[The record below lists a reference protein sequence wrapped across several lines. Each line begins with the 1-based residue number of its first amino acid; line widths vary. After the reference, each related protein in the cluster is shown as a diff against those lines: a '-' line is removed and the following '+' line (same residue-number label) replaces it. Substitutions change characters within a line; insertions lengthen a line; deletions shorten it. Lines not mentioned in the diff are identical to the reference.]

1 MSIDDSV
8 PEPIRETV
16 GEGRRERKKLQT
28 RQALHE
34 AALRL
39 VEEQGLDGTTIE
51 QICQAVDVSPRTFF
65 NYFPSKAA
73 AALNLPEHGVA
84 PDVIDGFLVAQ
95 GEIVPALCELVGSSM
110 DDGMD
115 RHRIKELLM
124 KRPELLPAFSQ
135 WMGSVR
141 EQFID
146 LAEQRAADHDQAVSA
161 VSLVLAAMNV
171 LVHARS
177 TPDRPGAERLL
188 AAVDGLVAVRTA
200 RMSDPVPTLDE

>member
-1 MSIDDSV
+1 MSIAS
-8 PEPIRETV
+8 TV
-16 GEGRRERKKLQT
+16 GEGRRERKKQQT

-73 AALNLPEHGVA
+73 AALKLPESGAAAEV
-84 PDVIDGFLVAQ
+84 VTRFLRAR
-95 GEIVPALCELVGSSM
+95 GELVPALCEVVGSSM
-110 DDGMD
+110 DEGMD
-115 RHRIKELLM
+115 RQRIKQLLIR
-124 KRPELLPAFSQ
+124 RPELLPAFSQ

-141 EQFID
+141 EQLIE
-146 LAEQRAADHDQAVSA
+146 LAERRAADRDEAVRA

-171 LVHARS
+171 LVHAR
-177 TPDRPGAERLL
+177 TNPDRPGAARLL
-188 AAVDGLVAVRTA
+188 QALDGLVDVRAA
-200 RMSDPVPTLDE
+200 RMADPDSSLEA

>member
-8 PEPIRETV
+8 RDPGRESA

-28 RQALHE
+28 RVALHE
-34 AALRL
+34 AAMRL
-39 VEEQGLDGTTIE
+39 VEEQGLDRATIE
-51 QICQAVDVSPRTFF
+51 QICEAVDVSPRTFF

-84 PDVIDGFLVAQ
+84 ADVIERFLAAQ

-141 EQFID
+141 EQFIE
-146 LAEQRAADHDQAVSA
+146 LAERRTADHDQAVSA

-171 LVHARS
+171 LVHART

-188 AAVDGLVAVRTA
+188 VAVDGLVAVRGV
-200 RMSDPVPTLDE
+200 RMTSAAPTLDE

>member
-1 MSIDDSV
+1 MIEIAEGIGAVS
-8 PEPIRETV
+8 ERA
-16 GEGRRERKKLQT
+16 GEGRRERKKQQT

-73 AALNLPEHGVA
+73 AALKLPASGA
-84 PDVIDGFLVAQ
+84 ADDVVRRFLAAR
-95 GEIVPALCELVGSSM
+95 GELVPALCEVVGSSM
-110 DDGMD
+110 DEGMD
-115 RHRIKELLM
+115 RQRIKQLLIR
-124 KRPELLPAFSQ
+124 RPELLPAFSQ

-141 EQFID
+141 EQLIE
-146 LAEQRAADHDQAVSA
+146 LAERRSSDHDEAVRA

-171 LVHARS
+171 LVHTRT
-177 TPDRPGAERLL
+177 TPDRPGAARLL
-188 AAVDGLVAVRTA
+188 QALDGLVDVRSA
-200 RMSDPVPTLDE
+200 RMSDPDPSLEA